1 MYKVVFSWSDE
12 SDRKFIIIG
21 DIDKVDNVV
30 EADEACYED
39 LAVSEMTYADLNDAE
54 KEFELLKKSYPEAE
68 VTEAY

>member
-1 MYKVVFSWSDE
+1 MYKVVFSWSDD

-39 LAVSEMTYADLNDAE
+39 LAVSEMTYEDLNDAE